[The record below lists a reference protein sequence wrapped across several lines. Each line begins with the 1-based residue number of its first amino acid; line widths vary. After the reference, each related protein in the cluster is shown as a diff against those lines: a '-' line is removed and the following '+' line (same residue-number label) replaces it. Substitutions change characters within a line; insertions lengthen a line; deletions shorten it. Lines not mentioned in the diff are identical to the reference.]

1 MFFDRSQRY
10 HPDCAQT
17 MGCPAQLCSFYLSA
31 SQAGVD
37 QEIQRQENSRSLSR
51 SLACQQWTLC
61 IRTDLVWLYTF
72 PAGKV
77 PLLDRSKLQCL
88 DLGTANEGW
97 IVEYQV
103 DRSLLYFGGRHYSY
117 TENSGYFM
125 SAEGQVQAIRKNG
138 KILGQWA
145 SFSRFLRDELREAE
159 TIEQKEPQHCYLR

>member
-1 MFFDRSQRY
+1 MQIAHRPWVAPLNYAVSLFPPAKEAWIRKFKGKRI
-10 HPDCAQT
+10 PDSYREVLRAT
-17 MGCPAQLCSFYLSA
+17 NGLFAFGLSLYGLTP
-31 SQAGVD
+31 SLQAK
-37 QEIQRQENSRSLSR
+37 L
-51 SLACQQWTLC
+51 
-61 IRTDLVWLYTF
+61 
-72 PAGKV
+72 

-97 IVEYQV
+97 IVGYQV

-138 KILGQWA
+138 KIVGQWA

-159 TIEQKEPQHCYLR
+159 AMEEKEPEHRYLR